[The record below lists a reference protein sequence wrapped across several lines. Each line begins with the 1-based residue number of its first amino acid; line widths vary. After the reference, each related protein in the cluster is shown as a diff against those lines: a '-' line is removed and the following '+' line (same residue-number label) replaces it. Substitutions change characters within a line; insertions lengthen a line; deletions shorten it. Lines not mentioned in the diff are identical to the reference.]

1 MENRNTLYKMTKTIT
16 HIEVPKEWESTNDWD
31 SHRPALWLAVTKG
44 GDKIWEVGCGEGS
57 TKLLYDYCKA
67 NKKWFTSLETNKEW
81 SAKIPQSFH
90 VEDYI
95 GVLKTYLPISILFVD
110 CAPAEIRKDI
120 ISEFKNDT
128 DVIIVHDSE
137 KSSQFCYDLE
147 PTLSQFEYRLDY
159 EPVGKPHTTIISRK
173 INVCGWVD

>member
-1 MENRNTLYKMTKTIT
+1 MTKTIT

>member
-1 MENRNTLYKMTKTIT
+1 MTKTIT
-16 HIEVPKEWESTNDWD
+16 HIEVPKEWESENDWD

-44 GDKIWEVGCGEGS
+44 GDKILEVGCGEGS

-110 CAPAEIRKDI
+110 CAPASLRKEII
-120 ISEFKNDT
+120 NEFKDDA

-147 PTLSQFEYRLDY
+147 PTLSQFEYRIDY

-173 INVCGWVD
+173 INVCEWVD